1 MMKIS
6 LIRSAFLIAVLPALL
21 YTGCQ
26 NAGVIDQRIIDLV
39 SDSTQLKV
47 QRDSL
52 EVILRQR
59 VQSLDQKNVQYDS
72 IAKEVADLESRNK
85 RLASSLNTRTAE
97 LKKLEQEKQE
107 LTGRLEKTE
116 TDINKLESE
125 VESLETRIDEVETT
139 AERQQRER
147 EEVER
152 ELAETEKR
160 RAADS
165 LSLETLRESIRQR
178 NAESGF
184 ENITSFSGG
193 IGLKITDAPLAG
205 RFLAVDNIFGYN
217 INRNW
222 LVGPGIG
229 VNFYNEGIMMPL
241 YLDVRYYLN
250 DKQTSPFFAAD
261 GGLVFHFSNF
271 GNSGAFI
278 NPQFGLR
285 RKLSNKYAFHFTTG
299 IWTQFAPESQRH
311 SFVSIKGGFSF
322 RPGR

>member
-1 MMKIS
+1 VE
-6 LIRSAFLIAVLPALL
+6 LA
-21 YTGCQ
+21 
-26 NAGVIDQRIIDLV
+26 
-39 SDSTQLKV
+39 
-47 QRDSL
+47 
-52 EVILRQR
+52 E
-59 VQSLDQKNVQYDS
+59 
-72 IAKEVADLESRNK
+72 
-85 RLASSLNTRTAE
+85 RLAQTEADIS
-97 LKKLEQEKQE
+97 KLEA
-107 LTGRLEKTE
+107 
-116 TDINKLESE
+116 E
-125 VESLETRIDEVETT
+125 VESLENRIDQVETT
-139 AERQQRER
+139 AARQQRER

-165 LSLETLRESIRQR
+165 LSLENLRESIRQR

-193 IGLKITDAPLAG
+193 IGLRITEAPLAG

-261 GGLVFHFSNF
+261 GGVVFHFGNF
-271 GNSGAFI
+271 DNSGTFI

-285 RKLSNKYAFHFTTG
+285 RKLSNKYAFHFTAASG
-299 IWTQFAPESQRH
+299 PSLHPRARDIRS
-311 SFVSIKGGFSF
+311 
-322 RPGR
+322 